1 MGTILDQGSDLA
13 TILSF
18 LLQIILLAVAGIAG
32 GTIGYNRAKK
42 QFQNK
47 KEKRLFEN
55 IQRPVA
61 ILPSIADKMELESR
75 LLKAI
80 DFFTVD
86 LLPNDARSLNEIT
99 AKYRLAVVRYEDTP
113 TFWRVFHALAD
124 KQIPLIIYS
133 KPAEIPVPKLQEIQ
147 EYYTRYTLCNTPV
160 RLVSDVF
167 AIMSVYPEDK

>member
-1 MGTILDQGSDLA
+1 MGLLNQSADLA
-13 TILSF
+13 AVLSF
-18 LLQIILLAVAGIAG
+18 LLKIILLTAAGVAGG
-32 GTIGYNRAKK
+32 KIGYDRAQKK
-42 QFQNK
+42 FSSK
-47 KEKRLFEN
+47 REKRLFDN

-61 ILPSIADKMELESR
+61 LIPTTDDPLQMEHR
-75 LLKAI
+75 LLQSI
-80 DFFTVD
+80 EFFTVD
-86 LLPNDARSLNEIT
+86 LLPADARSVDEIT
-99 AKYRLAVVRYEDTP
+99 SKYRLAVLRYEDSN

-167 AIMSVYPEDK
+167 AIMSVYPEGK